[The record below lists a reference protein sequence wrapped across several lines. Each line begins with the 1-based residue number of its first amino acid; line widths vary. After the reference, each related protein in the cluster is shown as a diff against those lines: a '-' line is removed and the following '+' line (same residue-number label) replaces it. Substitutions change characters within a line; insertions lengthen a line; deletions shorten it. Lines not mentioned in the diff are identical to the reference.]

1 MKVQPSLWDIVP
13 RGEEAAEDTAGPRRG
28 YDSSYTA
35 AGSEIEYVAPEYAQ
49 VDYAQ
54 VMLSHVPGDDSAS
67 GDDDT
72 YSTAEALAADDSKV
86 VPRRRGHGRDSSYE
100 SALAVD
106 TVTVVPRA
114 ATRLGPDNMTAI

>member
-1 MKVQPSLWDIVP
+1 MKVRPSLWDIVP
-13 RGEEAAEDTAGPRRG
+13 RGDGAAEDTAGPRRG

-54 VMLSHVPGDDSAS
+54 VMLSHGPGDDSAP
-67 GDDDT
+67 GEDDT
-72 YSTAEALAADDSKV
+72 YSTAEALAADDSEV
-86 VPRRRGHGRDSSYE
+86 VPRSRGHRRDSSYE

-106 TVTVVPRA
+106 AVTVVPRA
-114 ATRLGPDNMTAI
+114 ATRRGLDNMTAI